1 MSEREYIVSLN
12 RGVDHVAFNQ
22 EMIASTGAGVIPER
36 TVEVADA
43 RATNIRNTHYNLTD
57 AEADTLRTDTRV
69 YAVTLKDDPN
79 LHIGFDAIQKGD
91 FTKTTLDR
99 GNFLNWGMRRM
110 NEATNPYTG
119 VSASAG
125 GYNYTLDGTGIDVVI
140 VDSGIQADHPEF
152 QDAAGASRV
161 QQIDWFT
168 ASGVAG
174 TMPTAHYTDY
184 DGHGTHVA
192 GTVAGKTYGWAKNAK
207 IYSIKLL
214 PGPTDPNVGM
224 SETAMADVIIAW
236 HNAKPNDAT
245 TGYKRPTIVNHSW
258 GYGIRYNTVNNLTY
272 RSAVKT
278 GTDIDTSVKRNAFGL
293 YPYLDSSAS
302 FTYSSP
308 VRKPSLDIDIDLM
321 IEAGIHVVVAAGNR
335 SHKIDIPGGDDYNNY
350 FQAVNAGTAYYYN
363 RGSSPLG
370 GTGPTDGA
378 SGADDILTVA
388 HIVGSTDST
397 IHSGGLEQKATY
409 SETGP
414 GVSIYAPGTNIMSA
428 MSTTNKFSATIADN
442 PYPGNAAFLIN
453 NISGTSMASPQVAGM
468 LALWIQI
475 NPNATPAQGLA
486 FVNSTSK
493 TAKLYDTAS
502 SVDYADTRSLLGST
516 NRFAFNKFNSNVQMR
531 IGAPAVAAEEA
542 AAATYSLSTSSA
554 AANEGS
560 AFTITLTTTN
570 IDDATVIP
578 YTITGVASADIGG
591 VNLSGNFTVSSNT
604 ATASFNVTADATT
617 EGAETFLLSLDALSV
632 TQSVTINDTSLTP
645 AASPTYAVAP
655 AAGSV
660 NEGSALVFNVTT
672 ANIANATTLYWSV
685 TSASDFSTSTGSFTI
700 TSDAG
705 TFSVTPT
712 ADSATEGAE
721 TFTASV
727 RTVSVSGT
735 IVATSSAV
743 TINDTSTAG
752 ASYALAA
759 SQSTIT
765 EGESTTITLTTAN
778 VADATNVPYTIS
790 GVTQADLDEGP
801 LTSTAIKDFE
811 GPGGALFKRELT
823 TNYLRIIAAG
833 AVGGQTAVPDDW
845 LLKTGRMAQLF
856 LNRTGSNI
864 VTADQD
870 QVRANLKG
878 GTTSWHP
885 NSQAI
890 QRVAR
895 GGGGSYTPN
904 FLADDGSSAWGLYQ
918 LYQTTQADDMV
929 WYLNSSSSRPQV
941 GDDDAAEIMEHIL
954 HTLCMKGLDNPS
966 MKFDASVEAGWATG
980 PTFLAIQQAVNAS
993 KFDPS
998 GYGANWATQAD
1009 HFTVAAKEYLYLLTF
1024 GMFEYT
1030 SLWDGSSL
1038 SPEWTDDMRTP
1049 AGIQTNN
1056 ALGYALFNTYMKP
1069 VFDNPSL
1076 ATIRNMF
1083 QNGDNGDPTAAGAN
1097 GYVASTAI
1105 SLTGNFTIAS
1115 NTSAVTLNVAAD
1127 GVSDSDALSLSLDNA
1142 AAAQAITVNDNG
1154 VTPGFKPDYTLYVTN
1169 PGGNAYTLLGRDRNG
1184 AISAGQPALAFNNG
1198 DKVLFTVN
1206 SSTSSSHPFYV
1217 KTVQGTGTGNQ
1228 AAGVTGNGT
1237 VNVEWTIGSAGT
1249 FYYQCSI
1256 HGGMNNTITAS

>member
-645 AASPTYAVAP
+645 VATYAVAP
-655 AAGSV
+655 AANNV
-660 NEGSALVFNVTT
+660 DEGSALVFNVTT
-672 ANIANATTLYWSV
+672 ANVADATTLYWTV
-685 TSASDFSTSTGSFTI
+685 TSAADFSTTTGSFAI
-700 TSDAG
+700 SSNAG
-705 TFSVTPT
+705 SFSVTPT
-712 ADSATEGAE
+712 ADTTTEGAE

-727 RTVSVSGT
+727 RTVSTSGS
-735 IVATSSAV
+735 IVATSSTV
-743 TINDTSTAG
+743 TINDTS
-752 ASYALAA
+752 LA
-759 SQSTIT
+759 
-765 EGESTTITLTTAN
+765 
-778 VADATNVPYTIS
+778 
-790 GVTQADLDEGP
+790 
-801 LTSTAIKDFE
+801 
-811 GPGGALFKRELT
+811 
-823 TNYLRIIAAG
+823 
-833 AVGGQTAVPDDW
+833 
-845 LLKTGRMAQLF
+845 
-856 LNRTGSNI
+856 
-864 VTADQD
+864 
-870 QVRANLKG
+870 
-878 GTTSWHP
+878 
-885 NSQAI
+885 
-890 QRVAR
+890 
-895 GGGGSYTPN
+895 
-904 FLADDGSSAWGLYQ
+904 
-918 LYQTTQADDMV
+918 
-929 WYLNSSSSRPQV
+929 
-941 GDDDAAEIMEHIL
+941 
-954 HTLCMKGLDNPS
+954 
-966 MKFDASVEAGWATG
+966 
-980 PTFLAIQQAVNAS
+980 PTFTARTV
-993 KFDPS
+993 
-998 GYGANWATQAD
+998 
-1009 HFTVAAKEYLYLLTF
+1009 TVASGTNIY
-1024 GMFEYT
+1024 GT
-1030 SLWDGSSL
+1030 SNRYYIA
-1038 SPEWTDDMRTP
+1038 E
-1049 AGIQTNN
+1049 
-1056 ALGYALFNTYMKP
+1056 
-1069 VFDNPSL
+1069 
-1076 ATIRNMF
+1076 
-1083 QNGDNGDPTAAGAN
+1083 
-1097 GYVASTAI
+1097 VA
-1105 SLTGNFTIAS
+1105 
-1115 NTSAVTLNVAAD
+1115 
-1127 GVSDSDALSLSLDNA
+1127 GVSPALSLSEGTTYRFDQSDSSNA
-1142 AAAQAITVNDNG
+1142 THQLLFSTTPNGTHGSGVEYTNG
-1154 VTPGFKPDYTLYVTN
+1154 VTKVGTAGQAGAYTQITVAAGAPALHYYCINHSGMGGTANTAAAYTFDATPAANNVNEGSALTVNVATTNVADTTTLYWTATNSGDFSTSTGSFTVTSGAGSFTVTPTADTTTEGSETFQVQIRIGSTSGTVVNTSDAITINDTSTTPAFSADYTITVTN
-1169 PGGNAYTLLGRDRNG
+1169 SDNNYILSGTDRNG
-1184 AISAGQPALAFNNG
+1184 AVSGSQPALAFNNG

-1206 SSTSSSHPFYV
+1206 SSTSSVHPFYV